1 MISMILISKVCRG
14 FGGVIVIKHEFG
26 LILITDATRRR
37 KLVYILLINFL
48 IFRLLTTEDLRRR
61 IERRLKEQRSEV
73 YNPSMSML
81 IPQEGEKVWGEKRI
95 GNKID
100 MVAEIVGYRHRINTS
115 RDQACMQR
123 YTTRV
128 SRAGLDQPSVLNSRQ
143 FLPVDAPLLDFLLE
157 DLKGVEGWKYPK
169 LEDLELY
176 QSERGLKLKMLDRI
190 EVQELVCGVS
200 SDQEIEETREWIKK
214 MHGLDQ
220 ERFPSQEVSLDVEDV
235 KTTYYDTLRMAG
247 KLRIDPKKPVLR
259 TSVETDLAH
268 GRMMEAGTW
277 ENHAW

>member
-1 MISMILISKVCRG
+1 M
-14 FGGVIVIKHEFG
+14 KHEFG
-26 LILITDATRRR
+26 LILIADATRGH

-73 YNPSMSML
+73 YSPSISML

-100 MVAEIVGYRHRINTS
+100 MVSEIVGYRHQINTG

-123 YTTRV
+123 YLTGV
-128 SRAGLDQPSVLNSRQ
+128 SRAGLDQSSVLNFHQ
-143 FLPVDAPLLDFLLE
+143 FLPVDAPLLDFLVK

-176 QSERGLKLKMLDRI
+176 QSERGLNLRMLDRI
-190 EVQELVCGVS
+190 EVRELVCRVS
-200 SDQEIEETREWIKK
+200 SDQDR
-214 MHGLDQ
+214 G
-220 ERFPSQEVSLDVEDV
+220 
-235 KTTYYDTLRMAG
+235 
-247 KLRIDPKKPVLR
+247 DPGV
-259 TSVETDLAH
+259 D
-268 GRMMEAGTW
+268 
-277 ENHAW
+277 